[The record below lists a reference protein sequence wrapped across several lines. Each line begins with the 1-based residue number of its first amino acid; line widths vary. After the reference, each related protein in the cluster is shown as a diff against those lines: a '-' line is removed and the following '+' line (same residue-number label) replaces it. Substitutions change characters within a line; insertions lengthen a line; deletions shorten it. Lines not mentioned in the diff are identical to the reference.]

1 MAGGLS
7 ALPGERNAGGWRR
20 RKLASEINVTP
31 FVDVMLVLL
40 IVFMVAAPLMTVGV
54 PIDLP
59 QAKAPEIKPQTKP
72 VAVFIDKDKRIYVG
86 ETETD
91 LLHLARAIDDTT
103 QGDKEERVHIR
114 ADKAVDYGMIME
126 VMSAISS
133 AGYAKIGLVTK
144 PQDKAP

>member
-1 MAGGLS
+1 MAGGIS
-7 ALPGERNAGGWRR
+7 ALPEERRGGKRR

-59 QAKAPEIKPQTKP
+59 QTKAPEMQQQTKP
-72 VAVFIDKDKRIYVG
+72 VSVFIDKDKRIYVG

-91 LLHLARAIDDTT
+91 LLNLVPAIDAVT
-103 QGDKEERVHIR
+103 QGDKQERVHIR
-114 ADKAVDYGMIME
+114 ADRVVDYGLIME
-126 VMSAISS
+126 VMSAVSS
-133 AGYAKIGLVTK
+133 GGYARIGLITK
-144 PQDKAP
+144 PKDGAS